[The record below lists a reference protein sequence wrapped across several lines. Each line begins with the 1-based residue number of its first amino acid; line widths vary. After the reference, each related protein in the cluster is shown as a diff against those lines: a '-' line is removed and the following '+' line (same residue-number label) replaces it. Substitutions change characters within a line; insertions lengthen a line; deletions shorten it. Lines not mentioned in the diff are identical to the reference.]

1 MASSTRRMGM
11 DGGVNIAKSSYAG
24 KTEQNNLTVIDPPRM
39 MEFVGKMMSLP
50 LIGYLL
56 NWWQSMTGAG
66 HG

>member
-1 MASSTRRMGM
+1 MAGAFSS
-11 DGGVNIAKSSYAG
+11 AFSSAFDVAAASEEPLLV
-24 KTEQNNLTVIDPPRM
+24 KDPPRM

-50 LIGYLL
+50 LIGSLL